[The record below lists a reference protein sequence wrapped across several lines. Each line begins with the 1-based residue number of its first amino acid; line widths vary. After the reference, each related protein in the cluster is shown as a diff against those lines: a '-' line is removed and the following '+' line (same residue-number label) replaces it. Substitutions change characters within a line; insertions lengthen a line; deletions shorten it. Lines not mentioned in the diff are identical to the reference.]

1 MELLRD
7 KPWLGANRIDKKC
20 ASEAW
25 RTRVVSTMMAM
36 YLTRSLMVFPWE
48 WHHAEMSI
56 EIFSLRASPNWI
68 QSYKFRSSYILRSQN
83 KTVNFVS
90 LEESEAFIAKETSNR
105 IGKYSIWKAR
115 KMSSQAWTP
124 IHQSQVTTTNAKKLF
139 WNRPSSSLLRR
150 LLQYWP
156 YWILLFFLLL
166 LLKSLGA
173 TQLLYFANSS
183 NTSSWLYVATFRLSI
198 LRLFTA
204 PKTSRIIVSWWK

>member
-1 MELLRD
+1 
-7 KPWLGANRIDKKC
+7 
-20 ASEAW
+20 
-25 RTRVVSTMMAM
+25 
-36 YLTRSLMVFPWE
+36 
-48 WHHAEMSI
+48 
-56 EIFSLRASPNWI
+56 
-68 QSYKFRSSYILRSQN
+68 
-83 KTVNFVS
+83 
-90 LEESEAFIAKETSNR
+90 
-105 IGKYSIWKAR
+105 
-115 KMSSQAWTP
+115 MSSQAWTP

-204 PKTSRIIVSWWK
+204 PKTLVTGSASVYYSPELRVAALPVDENTHCATADSSVEYPRKAWNFFISATLPLDFPAKRAVWKNMKRETTSLESIRLLLSSFRVV